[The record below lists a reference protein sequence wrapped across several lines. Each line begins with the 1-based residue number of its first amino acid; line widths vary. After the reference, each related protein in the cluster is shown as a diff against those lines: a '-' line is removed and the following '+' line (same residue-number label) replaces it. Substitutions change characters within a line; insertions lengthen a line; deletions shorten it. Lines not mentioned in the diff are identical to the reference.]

1 MRIVWWILGAVLIGI
16 AAGLAT
22 GLLRRQPVRSV
33 QKTAEPR
40 AAYAGGYAAPTPSVD
55 RTAARH
61 TAATLEEPADRASD
75 G

>member
-1 MRIVWWILGAVLIGI
+1 MRIIWWILGGAVVGI

-22 GLLRRQPVRSV
+22 GLLRRKPVRSE
-33 QKTAEPR
+33 QTTAEPR
-40 AAYAGGYAAPTPSVD
+40 AAYAGGYAAPTASVD

-61 TAATLEEPADRASD
+61 AATTEESGGNSSD